1 MQTWMAS
8 RFRSSPALDLK
19 RLDELPAEQQHAF
32 RELQR
37 DADFYG
43 LLVPRAAGSANIKSV
58 GSQTAG
64 LFRSL
69 AAPARL
75 DASLLDDASY
85 RDDIVDLVLDGVL
98 EIEIGGAFCSGAD
111 AFRIVASE
119 LPAPVDHG
127 HIGMLSREA
136 LQYAGDLPTRDAAE
150 LTSALYTYNR
160 MPRTRAWI
168 ARFPDRD
175 AVLAHIGAVR
185 GATAALLDCHWVRTP
200 PDPGNSWIS
209 WQSRTRH
216 PALSTQHAM
225 TWKLYVSP
233 HPEHLGDA
241 FGALVRVLANLPGSQ
256 MKIGHDAAG
265 LLRPDK
271 LVAYFR
277 TREDLGSAA
286 RALAIELKG
295 CPAHGVPFTAG
306 FLGSSV
312 PREGGTEQPSNRATE
327 QPLSD
332 GLLSWG
338 IDPPDS
344 QRPLSWLD
352 RESWRLWIAKSLA
365 GALAMAKGATR
376 PSVEP
381 WRFAVERVRRHGVDV
396 DSWTPM
402 DTLWRS
408 VA

>member
-1 MQTWMAS
+1 MQTWTAS
-8 RFRSSPALDLK
+8 RFRSSPELDLK
-19 RLDELPAEQQHAF
+19 RLEELPPEQQNAF
-32 RELQR
+32 GELRR

-43 LLVPRAAGSANIKSV
+43 LLVPRAAGSASIKSV

-136 LQYAGDLPTRDAAE
+136 LQHADDLPTRDAGA

-168 ARFPDRD
+168 ARFPGRD
-175 AVLAHIGAVR
+175 AVLAHIGAER
-185 GATAALLDCHWVRTP
+185 GATAALLDCHWVCTP
-200 PDPGNSWIS
+200 TDPASSWIS
-209 WQSRTRH
+209 WQSRTPHTVPRT
-216 PALSTQHAM
+216 PNPV

-277 TREDLGSAA
+277 TREDLSAAA
-286 RALAIELKG
+286 RALANELRG

-306 FLGSSV
+306 IGD
-312 PREGGTEQPSNRATE
+312 
-327 QPLSD
+327 D

-344 QRPLSWLD
+344 ERPLSWLD

-365 GALAMAKGATR
+365 AALAMAKGARR

>member
-1 MQTWMAS
+1 MQTWTAS

-19 RLDELPAEQQHAF
+19 RLEELPPEQQNAF

-37 DADFYG
+37 DPDFYG
-43 LLVPRAAGSANIKSV
+43 LLVPRAAGSASIKSV

-98 EIEIGGAFCSGAD
+98 EIEIGGTFCSGAD

-127 HIGMLSREA
+127 RIGMLSREA
-136 LQYAGDLPTRDAAE
+136 LQYAGDLPTRDAGA

-175 AVLAHIGAVR
+175 AVLAHIGAER

-200 PDPGNSWIS
+200 PDLGNSWIS

-216 PALSTQHAM
+216 PAPGTQHPL

-241 FGALVRVLANLPGSQ
+241 FSALVRVLANLPGSQ
-256 MKIGHDAAG
+256 MKIGQDAAG

-286 RALAIELKG
+286 RALAVELQG

-306 FLGSSV
+306 IGD
-312 PREGGTEQPSNRATE
+312 
-327 QPLSD
+327 D

-352 RESWRLWIAKSLA
+352 RESWRLWIAKTLA
-365 GALAMAKGATR
+365 AALAMAKGAQR